1 MRTLTEIQQDLKQTF
16 MQDADLANRYGFRQG
31 DAFDKTFSRISL
43 EALWI
48 YIVAYAAWV
57 TERLFQDHTNEV
69 EAYIATMKPHTLR
82 WYQEK
87 AKAFLY
93 DVPLIDGTDTFNT
106 NGMTEEQ
113 IDKARIVKF
122 AAVTEAEN
130 ATLYVKVASQT
141 AAGNPQP
148 LTDTQLQAFKTY
160 LREYKDAGVR
170 VDVIST
176 KGDFINLDITV
187 HYNPML
193 LNENGEDTQGNKP
206 VEQAVKQYI
215 ENLPFNGEYRNNDL
229 LNAVLKAQGVV
240 MASINSAKQSLDGTH
255 YTAINAYATPY
266 AGYFLYS
273 RSINTLKVN
282 YLPYNAY
289 TYEN

>member
-1 MRTLTEIQQDLKQTF
+1 MRTLNEIQQDLKQTF

-31 DAFDKTFSRISL
+31 AAFDKTFSRISL

-255 YTAINAYATPY
+255 YTAINAYTTPY

-273 RSINTLKVN
+273 RSKNTLKVN